1 MSYATDHHGAYPATE
16 YVTYTADCS
25 LDNLGNRY
33 PDIWPK
39 NPWTGKPMANIGSAV
54 LFNTDFAS
62 MAGLSPL
69 QGG

>member
-1 MSYATDHHGAYPATE
+1 MSYAPDHHGAYPAME
-16 YVTYTADCS
+16 HVTYTADRS

-33 PDIWPK
+33 LDTRPK
-39 NPWTGKPMANIGSAV
+39 NPWTGKPMANTGSAV
-54 LFNTDFAS
+54 PFNTDFAS